1 MRWRR
6 LFADIEAQ
14 LEEAERLELEDEIT
28 ERIRSERQNINL
40 VDRLRVA
47 EGRPVEVRVVGA
59 GVVRGSIRQ
68 VGADWFLLGGDAGAE
83 YLVPMAATLAVTS
96 TGVKAAVALGAE
108 GLLWKMTLRYALSV
122 ISRDR
127 SVVLVTL
134 ADGASVSGTIDA
146 VGADFVDVTPR
157 EPGEARAS
165 RPAAAFS
172 LPFSGIGV
180 VRSGSS

>member
-28 ERIRSERQNINL
+28 ERIRGERRNISL
-40 VDRLRVA
+40 IDRLRVA

-59 GVVRGSIRQ
+59 GMVRGSVRQ
-68 VGADWFLLGGDAGAE
+68 VGADWFLLGGDAGIE
-83 YLVPMAATLAVTS
+83 HLVPMAATLAVTS
-96 TGVKAAVALGAE
+96 TGAKAAVALGGE
-108 GLLWKMTLRYALSV
+108 GILWKMNLRYALSV

-134 ADGASVSGTIDA
+134 ADGASVGGTIDV
-146 VGADFVDVTPR
+146 VGADFVDVTSR
-157 EPGEARAS
+157 EPGEARPS
-165 RPAAAFS
+165 RPAGTLS
-172 LPFSGIGV
+172 LPFSAIGV
-180 VRSGSS
+180 VRRGAS